1 MTALNER
8 QQKFAEYY
16 NQCGN
21 GADAARKAGYSESYA
36 AHRTDELL
44 RNVEIVAYI
53 KQLSKTAKT
62 ARIMTARDRQELLSD
77 IARDENNSAADRIR
91 AVDTLNRMTGEYM
104 TKQQNNS
111 GEKELPKLL
120 EALEETD
127 DI

>member
-8 QQKFAEYY
+8 QLKFAEYY
-16 NQCGN
+16 SQCGN
-21 GADAARKAGYSESYA
+21 GADSARKAGYSESYA
-36 AHRTDELL
+36 THRTDELL
-44 RNVEIVAYI
+44 GNVEIASYI
-53 KQLSKTAKT
+53 KQLSETAQT
-62 ARIMTARDRQELLSD
+62 ARIMTALDRQELLSD

-104 TKQQNNS
+104 QKQKNNS

-120 EALEETD
+120 EALEDND

>member
-1 MTALNER
+1 MTALTER
-8 QQKFAEYY
+8 QRKFAEYY

-21 GADAARKAGYSESYA
+21 GADAARNAGYSESYA
-36 AHRTDELL
+36 AHRTDKLL
-44 RNVEIVAYI
+44 RNVEIAAYI

-77 IARDENNSAADRIR
+77 IARDENKSAADRIR
-91 AVDTLNRMTGEYM
+91 AVDTLNKMTGEYM
-104 TKQQNNS
+104 QKQKNDN

-120 EALEETD
+120 EALEDTD

>member
-1 MTALNER
+1 MKER
-8 QQKFAEYY
+8 QRKFAEYY
-16 NQCGN
+16 SQCGN

-36 AHRTDELL
+36 THRTDELL
-44 RNVEIVAYI
+44 RNVEIAAYI
-53 KQLSKTAKT
+53 KQLSKIAKT
-62 ARIMTARDRQELLSD
+62 SRIMTAQERQELLSD

-104 TKQQNNS
+104 QKQKNDN

-120 EALEETD
+120 EALEDND